1 MPTRCPTAIHPPHAE
16 EIDEE
21 HGARGKPRS
30 PTRVEEDAID
40 GIAVT
45 QLRHAR
51 FQAAL
56 ARCVCAFGPSTYVL
70 GEPTEVLPRAMRPR
84 HCADASQWGRAA
96 RTRGSLTAMLRS
108 SNVAG
113 AISESFGRRSASSL
127 WYARR
132 CLGYCRPSVDCGVS
146 VSSDAASRG
155 LMPIS
160 IAPREDGSGQAL
172 SAQRLSHA
180 PHLAATP
187 TGRHPSGR
195 RPLASAAMYEATRPP
210 RPALKAGP

>member
-96 RTRGSLTAMLRS
+96 RTRGSFDRNAQIVKR
-108 SNVAG
+108 
-113 AISESFGRRSASSL
+113 GRRHFREL
-127 WYARR
+127 WKE
-132 CLGYCRPSVDCGVS
+132 VGVQL
-146 VSSDAASRG
+146 VVRTQVPWI
-155 LMPIS
+155 L
-160 IAPREDGSGQAL
+160 
-172 SAQRLSHA
+172 
-180 PHLAATP
+180 
-187 TGRHPSGR
+187 
-195 RPLASAAMYEATRPP
+195 PP
-210 RPALKAGP
+210 VR